1 MREGALL
8 TIVCLSAALGCARA
22 RPAPEARETE
32 TGAGDAGAAEA
43 GPAVTLVFID
53 LARAVAETQEG
64 ARGKRALS
72 ALFEQHKRA
81 LDEEQ
86 AALRQEVEAAEKKL
100 VGVPRA
106 EAAAAHE
113 ALKRRLDDLARRPG
127 DYEEDLRLREKA
139 IYIPIL
145 ERMRKVVAAMA
156 RKEGYVVTFEARDDV
171 PDLTAAAVAAYDK
184 AR

>member
-1 MREGALL
+1 MV
-8 TIVCLSAALGCARA
+8 IVCLYAALGCGRA

-53 LARAVAETQEG
+53 MARAVAETQEG
-64 ARGKRALS
+64 ARGKLALT
-72 ALFEQHKRA
+72 ALFEQHRRA
-81 LDEEQ
+81 LEEEQ

-100 VGVPRA
+100 VRVPRDK
-106 EAAAAHE
+106 AATAHE
-113 ALKRRLDDLARRPG
+113 ALKRRIDDLARRSG
-127 DYEEDLRLREKA
+127 DYEEDVRLREKA

>member
-1 MREGALL
+1 MV
-8 TIVCLSAALGCARA
+8 IVCFSAALGCGRA

-32 TGAGDAGAAEA
+32 TGAGDAGAA

-81 LDEEQ
+81 LEEEE

-100 VGVPRA
+100 VGRPRA
-106 EAAAAHE
+106 QVAAAQE
-113 ALKRRLDDLARRPG
+113 ALKRRIDDLARRPG
-127 DYEEDLRLREKA
+127 DYEEDVRLREKA